1 MNEGTV
7 SDSLKQ
13 VLDSFIDGVGNR
25 EGIVIGLR
33 DVKSVE
39 LQTARAYVTTRAT
52 RHAERQN
59 ELIKL
64 LLNAEIYN
72 VLADTAGVPE
82 ENNIGLPTD
91 WIDRATKLRKA
102 TMK

>member
-39 LQTARAYVTTRAT
+39 LQTARAYRYYEGDEA
-52 RHAERQN
+52 R
-59 ELIKL
+59 
-64 LLNAEIYN
+64 
-72 VLADTAGVPE
+72 
-82 ENNIGLPTD
+82 
-91 WIDRATKLRKA
+91 
-102 TMK
+102 